1 MRRIAIINQKGGVG
15 KTTTTVNLGAALART
30 GRRVLL
36 IDLDPQS
43 HLTLH
48 LGIDPSTRPG
58 GVYEILTQSVPLDQV
73 RKHVAKNLWVVSSH
87 IDLAAAEVEL
97 VSVVGREVILRD
109 VLDAHKA
116 HYDYVLMDCPPSLGV
131 LTLNALAAAN
141 EIFIPLQPH
150 YLALHGLSKLLETVS
165 LVARRINPP
174 LRVTGVIVCMHE
186 AGTRLASEVLEDVS
200 SFLNASEQGNNPWAG
215 ARIFKTLIRRNIKLA
230 ECPSHGMT
238 IFDYAPQS
246 HGSEDYAALAVEV
259 RAMTEPDAA
268 EPAAVA
274 ERADTTAGVS
284 TPAAGPPPAAA
295 PQPRAPAPVAKAA
308 RAGNNGSR
316 PAKGVVAAL
325 SGNAHGD
332 PKPARR
338 AVEKPAAG
346 PPAPSPAKPR
356 PPKATP
362 APSAGAGGT
371 AGNSVEPATGSE
383 PVRPSPKPAPLPP
396 PRKRKAPA
404 PARLGVEPNQK
415 AVTVTAPVVAIEA
428 SSTPSTPPLSQ
439 TG

>member
-48 LGIDPSTRPG
+48 LGIDPSARPG
-58 GVYEILTQSVPLDQV
+58 GIYEILTQSVPLDRV
-73 RKHVAKNLWVVSSH
+73 RKHVAKNLWVVGSH

-268 EPAAVA
+268 GPAAAA
-274 ERADTTAGVS
+274 EHTGTTGNVS
-284 TPAAGPPPAAA
+284 TPAAPPPAAA
-295 PQPRAPAPVAKAA
+295 PPCASAPVAKAA

-316 PAKGVVAAL
+316 PAKGVVATAP
-325 SGNAHGD
+325 GNANGN
-332 PKPARR
+332 PRPARR

-346 PPAPSPAKPR
+346 PPAPAPAKPR
-356 PPKATP
+356 PAKATP
-362 APSAGAGGT
+362 ASSAGACGT
-371 AGNSVEPATGSE
+371 AGNSVEPATGPE
-383 PVRPSPKPAPLPP
+383 PVRPSPKPPPPPP

-404 PARLGVEPNQK
+404 PARLSVEPNQET
-415 AVTVTAPVVAIEA
+415 VTVTAPVVAIEA
-428 SSTPSTPPLSQ
+428 SSAPPRPPLSQ